1 MRDFRCHADALA
13 QRRVRVN
20 RFTNIHRV
28 SAHLYRQSNLTDHVA
43 GMRTDDAAAQNF
55 AVAVRLR

>member
-1 MRDFRCHADALA
+1 MRHFRSHAYALP

-20 RFTNIHRV
+20 RFTNIHRI

-43 GMRTDDAAAQNF
+43 CMRADDAAAQYL
-55 AVAVRLR
+55 AVAMR